1 MKRNNKKGFTLV
13 ELVIV
18 IAVIAILSA
27 ILIPTFGNIIGD
39 ANKTSA
45 QSDAK
50 AAITTH
56 MSIVA
61 KHGDGLA
68 DGYIVMVDGNN
79 VKYYFEYEN
88 GNLGAALEDK
98 PTGCSDF
105 STAANSGWEGLAIA
119 DKTTAD
125 GDYGR
130 STEFYHLPKGSGSQQ
145 G

>member
-27 ILIPTFGNIIGD
+27 ILIPTFGNIIED

-45 QSDAK
+45 QSDTK

-61 KHGDGLA
+61 KDGGNLE
-68 DGYIVMVDGNN
+68 DGWIVMMDGNT
-79 VKYYFEYEN
+79 VKYYFKYEN
-88 GNLGAALEDK
+88 GNLGAASAEL
-98 PTGCSDF
+98 PTGCPAF
-105 STAANSGWEGLAIA
+105 STDTWKGLVNAEKAANAA
-119 DKTTAD
+119 
-125 GDYGR
+125 DYGR
-130 STEFYHLPKGSGSQQ
+130 SNEFYHIKAGQ
-145 G
+145 GA